1 MKNPVLL
8 WTSRAVLIV
17 TLPYSVTY
25 ENRPYHIP
33 DGGGCAIHSLADRK
47 RQGNA
52 VIILSHFCRTYPAH
66 PAHHLGYIDHAYAI
80 LIYDLHV
87 RLVMIGQAG
96 LEPFFASHAH
106 PYPNH
111 YLNIVGAT

>member
-1 MKNPVLL
+1 
-8 WTSRAVLIV
+8 
-17 TLPYSVTY
+17 VTY

-111 YLNIVGAT
+111 YLNIVGATRKGYVDQDN

>member
-33 DGGGCAIHSLADRK
+33 DGGGCAIRLLADRK

-66 PAHHLGYIDHAYAI
+66 PAHHLGYVVHSYAI
-80 LIYDLHV
+80 FFNDLPV
-87 RLVMIGQAG
+87 RTVMIG
-96 LEPFFASHAH
+96 
-106 PYPNH
+106 
-111 YLNIVGAT
+111 